1 MGQVCGG
8 AKLADQPCGVPRCS
22 SGQLILFQQDDVFDA
37 EFGQMI
43 GYRTAND
50 AAPDNKNFG

>member
-8 AKLADQPCGVPRCS
+8 AKLADQSCGVPRSS

-43 GYRTAND
+43 GDRTADD
-50 AAPDNKNFG
+50 AAPDHENFG